1 MSCNRVAI
9 KPSVKKAT
17 DSVSYY
23 LAKSK
28 RERLPKSIRIKLLD
42 KAFQK
47 YDSNKL
53 DSLKLLSSLVQQ
65 AISLQDSGLFFRASK
80 LLVKNATKNRDTF
93 YLADANWSYGDYYFE
108 AEKFDSAYF
117 HYKKAQ
123 KYFDKTGNAYYS
135 ARITNKMANVKSYN
149 GDYTGSEVLYFKAI
163 PVFEKLKKN
172 NSLFITYNN
181 LSMVYKSLGEYDKAL
196 LYLKIAQEYLS
207 EIKDNKFYKESVLN
221 NFGLIYQSKRNFD
234 EALIYYNKALKKD
247 SLRYKSPK
255 LYAQLLDNKA
265 YTGLLKG
272 DTTNVL
278 KELYEAFQ
286 IREKNQNELG
296 ILISNKHLSDYY
308 LFNKDTISAI
318 EYAKKA
324 KALATKTKNGENI
337 LYSLLQLSKLE
348 PQNTNV
354 YLTDYIRINDSIEK
368 HQRLIRNKFT
378 RIDFETEKYIAKT
391 QKLSKQNFW
400 YLTLLVV
407 LLFLILLSYYLSKQ
421 YIKNRKLIF
430 EREQEKTNKKI
441 YSLLVEQQTKLKEG
455 QVQER
460 QRLSEELHD
469 GILGDLFGVRM
480 GLDFLKVSCD
490 EITKQQ
496 FSNFIGRLQDIEKEI
511 RNVSHKLSSNVLDEH
526 QDFSN
531 ILIELFEK
539 NKKYFVIDYQIDR
552 SIPWN
557 DINDETKIHLYRIF
571 QEIINNIIKHANA
584 TDVNIEINLKEKNI
598 AILVLD
604 NGIGFSIKKKSKGIG
619 LKNIFSRVKKVNG
632 SINILSNKKNGTKI
646 TILVPIKNNMEL

>member
-1 MSCNRVAI
+1 MSCNRV
-9 KPSVKKAT
+9 SVKPTNNKAT
-17 DSVSYY
+17 DSITYY
-23 LAKSK
+23 ISKSQ
-28 RERLPKSIRIKLLD
+28 RERLPKNIRIKFLN

-47 YDSNKL
+47 YNSSNS

-65 AISLQDSGLFFRASK
+65 AISIQDSGLFFRASK
-80 LLVKNATKNRDTF
+80 LLKYNASKNRDTF

-108 AEKFDSAYF
+108 TEKFDSAYF
-117 HYKKAQ
+117 HYKRAQ
-123 KYFDKTGNAYYS
+123 KYFDKTGNVYYS
-135 ARITNKMANVKSYN
+135 ARILNKMANVKSYN

-163 PVFEKLKKN
+163 PIFENFKKN

-181 LSMVYKSLGEYDKAL
+181 LSMVYRSLGEYDKAL
-196 LYLKIAQEYLS
+196 LYIKKAQQYLKKIE
-207 EIKDNKFYKESVLN
+207 DNNFYHEGVLN
-221 NFGLIYQSKRNFD
+221 NLGLIYNKQNNYS
-234 EALIYYNKALKKD
+234 KALFYFDKALQTD

-255 LYAQLLDNKA
+255 LYARLLDNKA
-265 YTGLLKG
+265 YTGFLKG

-296 ILISNKHLSDYY
+296 VLISNKHLSDYY
-308 LFNKDTISAI
+308 LFNKDTVSAI
-318 EYAKKA
+318 VYAKKA
-324 KALATKTKNGENI
+324 KALATKTNNGENI

-348 PQNTNV
+348 PQNTNA

-400 YLTLLVV
+400 YLTMLGV
-407 LLFLILLSYYLSKQ
+407 LLFFILLSYYLSKQ

-455 QVQER
+455 QIQER

-480 GLDFLKVSCD
+480 GLDFLKVSSD

-496 FSNFIGRLQDIEKEI
+496 FSNFIRRLQDIEKEI

-531 ILIELFEK
+531 ILIELFNK
-539 NKKYFVIDYQIDR
+539 NEKYFVIDYQIDK
-552 SIPWN
+552 SIPWDN
-557 DINDETKIHLYRIF
+557 IKDETKIHLYRIF

-584 TDVNIEINLKEKNI
+584 TDVAIVINLKEENI